1 MLKFFFVITAIGVV
15 FLGYPAFNEDESS
28 SCAAY
33 EQRVLRVISK
43 AEGADNGLA
52 QLLLN
57 LAGTISSG
65 SVVKS
70 QLKEKYPNVPGG
82 IGCALMYWRFIYEP
96 QTIEKELRRAIQ

>member
-1 MLKFFFVITAIGVV
+1 MSKFLFVIIAIVVV

-33 EQRVLRVISK
+33 ERRVLQAISK

-52 QLLLN
+52 KLLLN

-65 SVVKS
+65 SIVKS
-70 QLKEKYPNVPGG
+70 QLKEKYPNLPGG
-82 IGCALMYWRFIYEP
+82 IGCALIYWRFIYDP